1 MEKEL
6 FIAEF
11 TKKMIVINFYFYSFL
26 KNKEMD
32 KTFFT
37 SLFSFI
43 FSSGVAVPTELPQSP
58 QLSKEEYLR
67 QFIIFLS
74 QTNADEYNEIIAYI
88 REWIQNNPILL
99 FSLGKMLLIVSKD
112 NDDLVDE
119 IADLTVNLENEILLE
134 YIVAIPIEYQLDVSE
149 LVAVFNLNYLFYS
162 QSSIQLTT
170 LYKTLTCLEDEE
182 LTNVATNNFD
192 HWCNVLTTMFSKEWT
207 YNLSIMSSIDWTM
220 FGKLIGCFTPAKEN
234 IKCGDANTAAWQTLV
249 RHLTNFLHFHKL
261 IIIYDNIE
269 HPWSKQLFAKTMLSS
284 LLIQDWSKEMVQTI
298 HLDRTRRLLI
308 TKVGMGQFLKDL
320 KRWDKVPLFQH
331 LVRLCMPTSRQ
342 LMKREY
348 GQKMK
353 MGKREKEFV
362 DMCAAHVKSSLKR
375 PRE

>member
-1 MEKEL
+1 
-6 FIAEF
+6 
-11 TKKMIVINFYFYSFL
+11 
-26 KNKEMD
+26 MD

-43 FSSGVAVPTELPQSP
+43 FSSGVEIPTELQQSP
-58 QLSKEEYLR
+58 QLPKEEYLR

-74 QTNADEYNEIIAYI
+74 QINQEEYNEIIGYI
-88 REWIQNNPILL
+88 REWIQNNPNLL
-99 FSLGKMLLIVSKD
+99 FWLGEMLLIVSKD

-119 IADLTVNLENEILLE
+119 IAELAVNLENEILLE
-134 YIVAIPIEYQLDVSE
+134 YIVAIPNEYQHDVSE
-149 LVAVFNLNYLFYS
+149 LVAMFNFRLYS
-162 QSSIQLTT
+162 QPSIQLTT
-170 LYKTLTCLEDEE
+170 LYKIITCLEDDE

-261 IIIYDNIE
+261 IIIYDNID
-269 HPWSKQLFAKTMLSS
+269 HKWCKQLFAKTMLSS

-298 HLDRTRRLLI
+298 HLGRTRQLEI
-308 TKVGMGQFLKDL
+308 TQVGMGQFLKDL

-331 LVRLCMPTSRQ
+331 LVRLCMPTSKQ
-342 LMKREY
+342 LMGREY